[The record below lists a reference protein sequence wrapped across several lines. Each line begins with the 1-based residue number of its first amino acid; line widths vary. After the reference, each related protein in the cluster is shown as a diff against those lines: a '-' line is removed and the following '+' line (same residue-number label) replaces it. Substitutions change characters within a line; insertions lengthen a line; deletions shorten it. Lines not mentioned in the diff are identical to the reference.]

1 MQQEGKKDQGQYGCG
16 HGFRNNECMRV
27 SRKFCQRGSSF
38 DKVFLVYEGREDTAG
53 HHRPAS
59 DGPALNSG
67 LAAFGFSWGSRPVL
81 LKNPKQQYF

>member
-1 MQQEGKKDQGQYGCG
+1 MGAGMVFGITNACAYPESFVRGGLALA
-16 HGFRNNECMRV
+16 
-27 SRKFCQRGSSF
+27 KF
-38 DKVFLVYEGREDTAG
+38 FLVYEGREDTAG